1 MSRYRFQLGDLV
13 RVRATGELG
22 IVVKL
27 NPDYL
32 PGNTFD
38 LKCLGTVRQ
47 DPILQFCLPLH
58 FELVSRA
65 EQ

>member
-1 MSRYRFQLGDLV
+1 MKHLFQLGDLV

-22 IVVKL
+22 IVVKTY
-27 NPDYL
+27 PDYL
-32 PGNTFD
+32 LGDTFD
-38 LKCLGTVRQ
+38 LKCLGTARQ
-47 DPILQFCLPLH
+47 DPILQFCLAQY

>member
-1 MSRYRFQLGDLV
+1 MTCRFKLGDLV

-32 PGNTFD
+32 PGGTFD
-38 LKCLGTVRQ
+38 LKCLGTARQ
-47 DPILQFCLPLH
+47 DPVLQFCVPRH
-58 FELVSRA
+58 FDLVSRA

>member
-1 MSRYRFQLGDLV
+1 MIYRPQLGDLV

-32 PGNTFD
+32 TGSVFD
-38 LKCLGTVRQ
+38 LKCLGTARQ
-47 DPILQFCLPLH
+47 DPILQFCLPQH
-58 FELVSRA
+58 FDLVSRA